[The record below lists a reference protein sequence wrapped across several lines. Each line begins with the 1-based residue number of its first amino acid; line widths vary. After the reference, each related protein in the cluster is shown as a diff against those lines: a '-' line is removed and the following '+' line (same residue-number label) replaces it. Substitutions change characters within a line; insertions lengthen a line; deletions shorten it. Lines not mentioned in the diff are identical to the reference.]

1 MRINSLAIHQFI
13 PLANTFAVHLLVPG
27 TILADG
33 NKLIYKNEIKNLLKA
48 IGPKFLGSP
57 H

>member
-13 PLANTFAVHLLVPG
+13 PLANTFAVHVLVPG